1 MSYNLYLDRLATQT
15 VRAII
20 EASREVYD
28 ELSSGEEVSD
38 EDRELLGVYF
48 TETQTS
54 SLLQKIRT
62 GDNFFN
68 EDELNLLTSAFAVFA
83 LVLTDDVTSPTGDHR
98 AVSAFV
104 NAIDDIFVKQCKR
117 ADLAVHI
124 VQPLVKAKLLQI
136 SAN

>member
-1 MSYNLYLDRLATQT
+1 MSYNLYLDRLAAQT

-28 ELSSGEEVSD
+28 ELSSGEEVTD
-38 EDRELLGVYF
+38 EDRELLGIYF

-54 SLLQKIRT
+54 SLLQKVRT

-68 EDELNLLTSAFAVFA
+68 EDDLALLTSAFAVFA
-83 LVLTDDVTSPTGDHR
+83 LVLTDDVTSLTGDHR
-98 AVSAFV
+98 AVSAFIS
-104 NAIDDIFVKQCKR
+104 AIDDIFVKQCKR
-117 ADLAVHI
+117 PDLAVHI
-124 VQPLVKAKLLQI
+124 VQPLVKAKLLQV